1 MQVILLEKVRNLGTL
16 GDEINVRAGYAR
28 NFLIPRGKAVVANN
42 ANRASFEARRAELEH
57 AQSDALHAAAA
68 RAGALQGLK
77 LTIARRASDE
87 GKLFGSVTVHD
98 VVEAAEAAGHKLNRA
113 EVHLAQGPIKT
124 TGEYEITI
132 TLHAD
137 INAIVTVAVVPE
149 SA

>member
-1 MQVILLEKVRNLGTL
+1 MQIILLEKVRNLGTL

-28 NFLIPRGKAVVANN
+28 NFLIPRGKAVVASN
-42 ANRASFEARRAELEH
+42 ANRASFETRRAELEH